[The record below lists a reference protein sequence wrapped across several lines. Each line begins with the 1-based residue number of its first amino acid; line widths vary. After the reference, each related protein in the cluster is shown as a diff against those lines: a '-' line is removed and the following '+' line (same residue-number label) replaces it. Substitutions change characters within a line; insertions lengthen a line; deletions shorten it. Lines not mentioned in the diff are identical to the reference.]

1 MDIKLDRTTGDVSFS
16 GTTTIID
23 TVDEY
28 GYGID
33 SGGSVGDNTMIITTL
48 AVLDLILVVACIRT
62 GIYLWKTRNM

>member
-1 MDIKLDRTTGDVSFS
+1 MPERIPQGILTRHGSRC
-16 GTTTIID
+16 
-23 TVDEY
+23 
-28 GYGID
+28 ID